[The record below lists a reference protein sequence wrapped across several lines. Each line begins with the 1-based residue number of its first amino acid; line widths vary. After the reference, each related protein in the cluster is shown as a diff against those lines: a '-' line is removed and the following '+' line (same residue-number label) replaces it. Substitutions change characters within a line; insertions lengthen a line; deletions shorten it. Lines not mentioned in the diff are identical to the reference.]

1 MLFSSLVHDLVASAP
16 WPILVVGCCHLHIRK
31 VQTVYFPN
39 LLLVDPAAPR
49 MTVKIPAPRVETQG
63 VVRPKSRRECD
74 PPQKFVHD
82 PSAGSQIRRFVSNQ
96 TFYVFLPSLTKVFI
110 GGIVKKIED
119 LLAQ

>member
-1 MLFSSLVHDLVASAP
+1 M
-16 WPILVVGCCHLHIRK
+16 
-31 VQTVYFPN
+31 
-39 LLLVDPAAPR
+39 
-49 MTVKIPAPRVETQG
+49 KIPAPRVETQG
-63 VVRPKSRRECD
+63 VVRPKFRRESD

-82 PSAGSQIRRFVSNQ
+82 PSAGSQIRCFVSNQ

>member
-1 MLFSSLVHDLVASAP
+1 M
-16 WPILVVGCCHLHIRK
+16 
-31 VQTVYFPN
+31 
-39 LLLVDPAAPR
+39 
-49 MTVKIPAPRVETQG
+49 KIPAPRVETRG
-63 VVRPKSRRECD
+63 VVRSKFRRECD

-96 TFYVFLPSLTKVFI
+96 TFYVFLPSLTEVFI